1 MADIIPLSVITTLD
15 TPPERILADATRE
28 QFEDV
33 IVIGRT
39 RSGQEYFASSSP
51 DGGVVVWRLERAK
64 LKLLRMGD

>member
-1 MADIIPLSVITTLD
+1 MAEIINLPIVTTLD
-15 TPPERILADATRE
+15 VSPERILEAATRE

-51 DGGVVVWRLERAK
+51 DGGVVIWRLERAK
-64 LKLLRMGD
+64 LQLLRMGD

>member
-1 MADIIPLSVITTLD
+1 MADIITLPVVTTLD
-15 TPPERILADATRE
+15 IPPEKILADAAQE

-51 DGGVVVWRLERAK
+51 DGGVVIWRLERAK